1 MASLSIMFVRL
12 ASLYQ
17 VKVAVAAPVAVIGV
31 MSAIV
36 QKVAP
41 TATGAAGM
49 VFTVTA
55 TCSVSVQPLASVTVT
70 V

>member
-1 MASLSIMFVRL
+1 MASLSITLVKL
-12 ASLYQ
+12 ASLYH

-31 MSAIV
+31 ISAIV
-36 QKVAP
+36 QKVPP

-49 VFTVTA
+49 AFTVTA
-55 TCSVSVQPLASVTVT
+55 TCSVSVQPLVSVTVT

>member
-1 MASLSIMFVRL
+1 MASVSIIVVRL
-12 ASLYQ
+12 ASLYH

-31 MSAIV
+31 ISATV
-36 QKVAP
+36 QNVPP

-49 VFTVTA
+49 AFTVTA
-55 TCSVSVQPLASVTVT
+55 TCSVSVQPLASVAVT